1 MTLPRRG
8 TLAREVA
15 QFDNENQSLGEGL
28 VLNLFTHLLSFQ
40 KERFI
45 Q

>member
-1 MTLPRRG
+1 MTLPWRG
-8 TLAREVA
+8 TLARAAA
-15 QFDNENQSLGEGL
+15 QFDNENQSLGERL
-28 VLNLFTHLLSFQ
+28 VLNLFTRLLSFQ